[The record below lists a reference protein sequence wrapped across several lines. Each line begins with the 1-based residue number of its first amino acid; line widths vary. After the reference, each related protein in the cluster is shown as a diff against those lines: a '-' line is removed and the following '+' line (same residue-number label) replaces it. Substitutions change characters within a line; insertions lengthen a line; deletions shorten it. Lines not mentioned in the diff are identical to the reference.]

1 MIELLTP
8 QEMATADRLTIAA
21 GTSGPALMERAG
33 AAVAEAVTRHAAAPA
48 RVLILAGPGNNG
60 GDGFVAA
67 RLLTGLGYS
76 VTPALLGDR
85 AALKGDAAWAA
96 GAWDGPVAAL
106 DAESVARLVD
116 AADLIVD
123 ALYGAGLARDLDG
136 VARAVVEAVMAAAEA
151 RRLPVVAVDLPSG
164 IDGATGQVRG
174 AAMRATETVTFFRA
188 KPGHLLLPGRAHV
201 GRLVIADIG
210 ISDGVLATIAPQT
223 AVAAPALWGDRLRPP
238 ALNRHKYDRGHCV
251 VVSGPAIRS
260 GAARLAA
267 AAALRVGAGLVTVAA
282 PASALPVLA
291 ARLTAVM
298 LAEAGDAPAFTTLLE
313 DRRLNAVVVGPA
325 AGVGPQTVAMVE
337 AALAGERGVV
347 VDADG
352 LTSFRDAPERLLKA
366 IAGNGGGTVLT
377 PHDGEFARLF
387 PDLAPKAFAPGDPAG
402 AKPAR
407 ARTAAARSGA
417 VVLLKGADT
426 VIAAP
431 DGRAAILANAP
442 PDLATAGSGDV
453 LAGLAGGLLARN
465 LPAFEA
471 AVAAAWIHGAAGRLA
486 GVGLIAEDLPDLI
499 RPVLAGL
506 AAAAGDDP
514 DRRPYGPWP
523 TGDVSR

>member
-8 QEMATADRLTIAA
+8 QEMATADRLTITA
-21 GTSGPALMERAG
+21 GTPGPVLMEQAG
-33 AAVAEAVTRHAAAPA
+33 AAVAEAVARHARAPA

-67 RLLTGLGYS
+67 RLLTGQGYS
-76 VTPALLGDR
+76 VTLALLGDR
-85 AALKGDAAWAA
+85 AVLKGDAAWAA
-96 GAWDGPVAAL
+96 GTWDGPVLVL
-106 DAESVARLVD
+106 DADSVIGLLA
-116 AADLIVD
+116 AADIVVD

-136 VARAVVEAVMAAAEA
+136 VAGAVVEMVVAATAEH
-151 RRLPVVAVDLPSG
+151 RIPVIAVDLPSG
-164 IDGATGQVRG
+164 IDGATGQVLG
-174 AAMRATETVTFFRA
+174 AAIVATETVTFFRA

-201 GRLVIADIG
+201 GRLTIADIG
-210 ISDGVLATIAPQT
+210 IADGVLATIAPKT
-223 AVAAPALWGDRLRPP
+223 AVAAPALWGNRLRPP
-238 ALNRHKYDRGHCV
+238 ALAGHKYDRGHCV

-298 LAEAGDAPAFTTLLE
+298 LAEAGDAGVFAALLA
-313 DRRLNAVVVGPA
+313 DRRLNAVVIGPA
-325 AGVGPQTVAMVE
+325 AGVGPETVAMIE
-337 AALAGERGVV
+337 AALAGQRGVV

-352 LTSFRDAPERLLKA
+352 LTSFRAAPEQLFKA
-366 IAGNGGGTVLT
+366 IASRDGATVLT

-407 ARTAAARSGA
+407 TRAAAARAGA

-453 LAGLAGGLLARN
+453 LAGLVGGLLARG

-486 GVGLIAEDLPDLI
+486 GVGLIAEDLPDLV

-506 AAAAGDDP
+506 AATEEDVE
-514 DRRPYGPWP
+514 RHPYGPWP
-523 TGDVSR
+523 AGDV

>member
-8 QEMATADRLTIAA
+8 QEMAMADRLTIAA
-21 GTSGPALMERAG
+21 GTPGPVLMARAG
-33 AAVAEAVTRHAAAPA
+33 AAVAEAVMRHVVAPA

-67 RLLTGLGYS
+67 RLLAGQGYS
-76 VTPALLGDR
+76 VTLALLGDR

-96 GAWDGPVAAL
+96 GTWDGPALPLDAAL
-106 DAESVARLVD
+106 AVGLLAKTDAV
-116 AADLIVD
+116 VD

-136 VARAVVEAVMAAAEA
+136 VAHSVVEAVVAAIQG
-151 RRLPVVAVDLPSG
+151 RSLPVIAVDLPSG
-164 IDGATGQVRG
+164 IDGATGAVRG
-174 AAMRATETVTFFRA
+174 AAIRATETVTFFRA

-210 ISDGVLATIAPQT
+210 IADGVLATIAPKS

-238 ALNRHKYDRGHCV
+238 GLAGHKYDRGHCV
-251 VVSGPAIRS
+251 VVSGPATRS

-282 PASALPVLA
+282 PAAALPVLA

-298 LAEAGDAPAFTTLLE
+298 LAEAGEPKAFAALLQ

-325 AGVGPQTVAMVE
+325 AGVGPETVALVE
-337 AALAGERGVV
+337 VALAGGRGVV

-352 LTSFRDAPERLLKA
+352 LTSFRDAPERLFAA
-366 IAGNGGGTVLT
+366 ITGHGGGTVLT

-387 PDLAPKAFAPGDPAG
+387 PDLAPRGFAAGDPAG

-407 ARTAAARSGA
+407 ARAAATRSGA

-453 LAGLAGGLLARN
+453 LAGLVGGLLARN

-506 AAAAGDDP
+506 APRTEEDP

-523 TGDVSR
+523 VGGP